1 MRHTNNKSR
10 HLLFLLA
17 FFAVVFILYYIL
29 QIGGTIKEGLAF
41 SGISTSWLNQLFVNS
56 RPPPPPPPPPP
67 SPPSP
72 ISQLLI
78 TTPPLNSFLA
88 NLYGNIS
95 TSVPP
100 STSTY
105 NPPVTAPSPQLNVL
119 GPPVTSPSPGQT
131 PAYTPV
137 ISPQLNSLRPPV
149 TSPSPGQTP
158 AYTPVISPQLNPLRP
173 PVTAPSPG
181 QTLAYNT
188 PGPSPGQTPAY
199 TPVISPQTLVSPPP
213 SMSTSYT
220 VVPLLV
226 QLDWANIVKKIDSH
240 LNGGDFN
247 FQISDMAEIKELF
260 SYLMQ
265 DIQSNIAYA

>member
-137 ISPQLNSLRPPV
+137 ISPQLN
-149 TSPSPGQTP
+149 
-158 AYTPVISPQLNPLRP
+158 PLRP